1 MESDG
6 RIDGEEFCRRINMTP
21 DFVVTFAQEAI
32 KTTILVSMPMLGLG
46 LAVGLIISIFQA
58 VTQINEMTL
67 TFVPKILIV
76 LLALLF
82 FANWMLQHLMQFTG
96 SAIEQIPFYIR

>member
-1 MESDG
+1 
-6 RIDGEEFCRRINMTP
+6 MTP
-21 DFVVTFAQEAI
+21 EFVITFAQEAI

-46 LAVGLIISIFQA
+46 LAVGLVVSIFQA

-82 FANWMLQHLMQFTG
+82 FASWMLENLMHFATTT
-96 SAIEQIPFYIR
+96 IEQIPFYIR